1 MKRWILLIAAC
12 CIAACGLAIPLFA
25 EDAATPPD
33 STSGGKP
40 GQSESSIPGASAA
53 PGSATTP
60 APADPSGGT
69 ADTSGGGGQPT
80 AEQVLNELL
89 RKRAENPLIEPAR
102 PAEDTDAR
110 QSNANAASLGTA
122 PNLAPGKL
130 KREGSFI
137 LARRGRMVRAPGG
150 ATPWMFTFDADA
162 DGLQDP
168 PMFLMPCQ
176 LLEDMEQ
183 VVEDH
188 ADRTSFLISGQV
200 FVYHGANYLMPTLM
214 KIAPDRGNLQP

>member
-1 MKRWILLIAAC
+1 MKRWILLVAAC

-25 EDAATPPD
+25 EDAAPAAPTADP
-33 STSGGKP
+33 KP
-40 GQSESSIPGASAA
+40 GQSESS
-53 PGSATTP
+53 T
-60 APADPSGGT
+60 SGGT
-69 ADTSGGGGQPT
+69 ASGGAASGGAAADSSSTDKSADTQQPS

-150 ATPWMFTFDADA
+150 ATPWIFTFDADA

-188 ADRTSFLISGQV
+188 ADRTNFLISGQV